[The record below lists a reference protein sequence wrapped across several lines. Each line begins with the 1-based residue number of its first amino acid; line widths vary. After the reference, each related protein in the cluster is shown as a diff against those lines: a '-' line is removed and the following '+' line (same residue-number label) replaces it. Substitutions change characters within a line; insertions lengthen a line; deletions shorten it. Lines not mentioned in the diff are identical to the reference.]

1 MGSHGLH
8 ADGLY
13 YESGDKLWVN
23 LYAPSTAEWKSAG
36 VKLDVVTDLP
46 IGETVTVKVTPQ
58 TAKKFTLALRRPSW
72 AGDGFHVN
80 VNGRVFKTTPVNSY
94 VEIERTWKAG
104 DTVELFLPK
113 TLRTEALADNPDRFA
128 VMWGPLVLAGD
139 LGPEVKRDQTRTA
152 GPEMPV
158 FVTSERLSNW
168 LKQIP
173 GKPGTFRTTGV
184 GLKQE
189 VDFVPFYQLHRRRY
203 AVYWDM
209 YTPAEWTKKEIEHR
223 AREEKQKKLE
233 AATISLEQPGQ
244 IQAERDSNQ
253 HAQ

>member
-1 MGSHGLH
+1 MGSHALH

-36 VKLDVVTDLP
+36 VKLDVVTGLP
-46 IGETVTVKVTPQ
+46 SGETVTFKVTPQ

-113 TLRTEALADNPDRFA
+113 TLRTEALADNPNRFA

-139 LGPEVKRDQTRTA
+139 LGPEAKRDQTRTA
-152 GPEMPV
+152 GAEGPV
-158 FVTSERLSNW
+158 FATPERLSD
-168 LKQIP
+168 LLQQTP
-173 GKPGTFRTTGV
+173 PKPATLPPTRPRPN
-184 GLKQE
+184 Q
-189 VDFVPFYQLHRRRY
+189 QLHFL
-203 AVYWDM
+203 
-209 YTPAEWTKKEIEHR
+209 P
-223 AREEKQKKLE
+223 L
-233 AATISLEQPGQ
+233 
-244 IQAERDSNQ
+244 
-253 HAQ
+253 